1 MIDHDKRQVCIV
13 FFLQLIIIY
22 LLTIFLYYHYH
33 YCYHQ
38 TFYSHHFLAL
48 CCGLNHVLTIIFL
61 LFSYMFFFSHFLLC
75 HQLRLIDWGLA
86 EFYHP
91 GQEYNVRVA
100 SRYFKGPELLV
111 DHQVCI
117 VNVSCL
123 SLEYLQFL
131 TQCKYLLQEKN
142 TQQFMP
148 FTFNFYY
155 HCYLY
160 FCVRFPICFVFNVA
174 LNSQF

>member
-22 LLTIFLYYHYH
+22 LSTIFPYYHYH

-38 TFYSHHFLAL
+38 AFYSHHFLAL

-61 LFSYMFFFSHFLLC
+61 LFSYMFFFCHFLLC

-131 TQCKYLLQEKN
+131 TQCKYLLHWLFIK
-142 TQQFMP
+142 
-148 FTFNFYY
+148 
-155 HCYLY
+155 
-160 FCVRFPICFVFNVA
+160 RKI
-174 LNSQF
+174 LNSLSFLLLTFTIIVTFTSVSDSPYVSSLMWL